1 MSQSRT
7 TKAQL
12 MLIDI
17 YALFYRAFYALPS
30 FTTSDGQPTG
40 ALHGIATMLLRLL
53 DEEKPQYVAVAFDA
67 AGPTFRHEMYE
78 QYKAQ
83 RTPTPDELQAQIP
96 YLRELISALG
106 LARYE
111 YEGYEADDIIGT
123 LAKLGEEAGCD
134 VAIVSGDKD
143 LLQLVTPSVDVMLTR
158 RGITQMQ
165 RYTEQD
171 VQEQFGVRPDQFV
184 DYKGLVG
191 DTSDNIPGVPGI
203 GPKTAERLLQQ
214 YETLD
219 NVLHNMDDIKGRAGN
234 ALREHSEQARLSR
247 KLSKIAQNVPLT
259 FELEQAQF
267 ASFQPELIPLLNR
280 LELARVI
287 EEMQKRFPH
296 MEGVAASPVEQEE
309 RDIHIATY
317 VVTADNVSELAAT
330 WPKQQGEAL
339 LFVWSPENKSDFYFD
354 VYARAGL
361 IIAVEKEEHHF
372 DVYVIRADVQPAVGE
387 QLTNV
392 LSASHV
398 TWIAYDA
405 KAVRHWLQQRNMVP
419 PSIAHD
425 LLLGSYVL
433 DPERGDH
440 SVSYIANHFVN
451 TTVSWPGE
459 MSSGD
464 TVWDEVARVA
474 GPAGAALL
482 RAYSVMKEQWQEHKV
497 EKVYRTVELPLTS
510 VLTSMEQSGIAV
522 DARILQQLS
531 DEMSVQLEQLTQSIY
546 TLAGKQFNMNSPK
559 QLAEVLFDDLDLPV
573 QKRTKTGPSTDA
585 EVLAALADK
594 HPIVQAVLD
603 YRQIA
608 KLKNTY
614 IDALP
619 DLIHPATQ
627 RIHTTFRQAMTA
639 TGRLASAQ
647 PNLQNIPI
655 RTPEGRKIRAAFV
668 PGADDYVLFTADYSQ
683 IELRVLAHIS
693 EDPNLIEAFC
703 QQQDIHTK
711 TASEIF
717 DEKEEDVTP
726 AMREA
731 AKAVNFG
738 IVYGI
743 SSYGLAR
750 DTGFSRAEAQQYI
763 DTYFARYPQ
772 VKHYMDCTVQQA
784 EQDGYVTTL
793 FGRKR
798 WLPHVTSKNWRQRSF
813 AQRAAINTP
822 IQGSAAD
829 IIKKAMVDVCARLH
843 DTSYRAKLLL
853 QVHDELVFEVHR
865 DDVVHV
871 TQIVQ
876 EAMEH
881 VVTLHVPLCVDMQA
895 GDNWLAME
903 AIQRH
908 A

>member
-1 MSQSRT
+1 
-7 TKAQL
+7 
-12 MLIDI
+12 
-17 YALFYRAFYALPS
+17 
-30 FTTSDGQPTG
+30 
-40 ALHGIATMLLRLL
+40 
-53 DEEKPQYVAVAFDA
+53 
-67 AGPTFRHEMYE
+67 
-78 QYKAQ
+78 
-83 RTPTPDELQAQIP
+83 
-96 YLRELISALG
+96 
-106 LARYE
+106 
-111 YEGYEADDIIGT
+111 
-123 LAKLGEEAGCD
+123 
-134 VAIVSGDKD
+134 
-143 LLQLVTPSVDVMLTR
+143 
-158 RGITQMQ
+158 
-165 RYTEQD
+165 
-171 VQEQFGVRPDQFV
+171 
-184 DYKGLVG
+184 
-191 DTSDNIPGVPGI
+191 
-203 GPKTAERLLQQ
+203 
-214 YETLD
+214 
-219 NVLHNMDDIKGRAGN
+219 
-234 ALREHSEQARLSR
+234 
-247 KLSKIAQNVPLT
+247 
-259 FELEQAQF
+259 
-267 ASFQPELIPLLNR
+267 
-280 LELARVI
+280 
-287 EEMQKRFPH
+287 
-296 MEGVAASPVEQEE
+296 
-309 RDIHIATY
+309 
-317 VVTADNVSELAAT
+317 
-330 WPKQQGEAL
+330 
-339 LFVWSPENKSDFYFD
+339 
-354 VYARAGL
+354 
-361 IIAVEKEEHHF
+361 
-372 DVYVIRADVQPAVGE
+372 
-387 QLTNV
+387 
-392 LSASHV
+392 
-398 TWIAYDA
+398 
-405 KAVRHWLQQRNMVP
+405 
-419 PSIAHD
+419 
-425 LLLGSYVL
+425 
-433 DPERGDH
+433 
-440 SVSYIANHFVN
+440 
-451 TTVSWPGE
+451 
-459 MSSGD
+459 
-464 TVWDEVARVA
+464 
-474 GPAGAALL
+474 
-482 RAYSVMKEQWQEHKV
+482 
-497 EKVYRTVELPLTS
+497 
-510 VLTSMEQSGIAV
+510 
-522 DARILQQLS
+522 
-531 DEMSVQLEQLTQSIY
+531 
-546 TLAGKQFNMNSPK
+546 
-559 QLAEVLFDDLDLPV
+559 
-573 QKRTKTGPSTDA
+573 
-585 EVLAALADK
+585 
-594 HPIVQAVLD
+594 
-603 YRQIA
+603 
-608 KLKNTY
+608 
-614 IDALP
+614 
-619 DLIHPATQ
+619 
-627 RIHTTFRQAMTA
+627 MTA

-772 VKHYMDCTVQQA
+772 VKHYMDSTVQQA